1 MSGFSRLHC
10 GRAQRGMVLLTAL
23 LLLVIVTV
31 LALAMFRGVGLEARI
46 AGNVMDKQR
55 ALQAA
60 NAAQQYAEQWLV
72 TNAAATPDAAISS
85 WVDCSSTPFTA
96 GTPQICI
103 NGLTSLTSSG
113 NATTV
118 PWNSS
123 SGVLG
128 SSYNPGN
135 ALTQST
141 TGGVNAYY
149 GLPVI
154 YVAFAGTDRAVG
166 LAGFDYTI
174 DAWSYAGSQN
184 TVAEVES
191 TYRIRYKVRGL

>member
-1 MSGFSRLHC
+1 MSGFSRFHR
-10 GRAQRGMVLLTAL
+10 GQRGMVLITAL

-60 NAAQQYAEQWLV
+60 NAAQQYAEQWLL
-72 TNAAATPDAAISS
+72 TNAAPTPDAAISS

-96 GTPQICI
+96 GTPQICV
-103 NGLTSLTSSG
+103 NGLPSLTSSG
-113 NATTV
+113 NVTTV

-128 SSYNPGN
+128 TSYNPGGT
-135 ALTQST
+135 LTQGT
-141 TGGVNAYY
+141 TGGANVYY

-154 YVAFAGTDRAVG
+154 YISYAGTDKAVG
-166 LAGFDYTI
+166 TAGFDYTI

-191 TYRIRYKVRGL
+191 TYRIRYKVRTL